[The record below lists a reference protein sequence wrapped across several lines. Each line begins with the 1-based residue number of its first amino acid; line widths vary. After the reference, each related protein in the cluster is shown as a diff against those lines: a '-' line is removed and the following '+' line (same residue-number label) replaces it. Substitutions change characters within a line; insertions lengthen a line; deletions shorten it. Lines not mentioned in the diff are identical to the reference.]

1 MKSSGWLPK
10 AGRRNKAFSL
20 SHEWRGLVKPVVE
33 ALREA
38 VVPVFE
44 DSPG

>member
-1 MKSSGWLPK
+1 MVSK

-20 SHEWRGLVKPVVE
+20 THKWRGSDKPVVE

-38 VVPVFE
+38 VVGVFE
-44 DSPG
+44 DSLW